1 MSLFSG
7 LFNRLNLNTTG
18 PMGQARRFG
27 GLQGFNQPPQQ
38 LKGSYQSNQQA
49 PQQMPQQNPSDQMEQ
64 RGQGAPQGMP
74 TANKPGGK

>member
-1 MSLFSG
+1 MFGSLF
-7 LFNRLNLNTTG
+7 NKLNLNTTG
-18 PMGQARRFG
+18 PMGQARRGFG

-38 LKGSYQSNQQA
+38 LKGSYQSNQQ
-49 PQQMPQQNPSDQMEQ
+49 MPQQNPTDQMEQ